1 MKTHQNKLLLVS
13 VLLLFIMVLSAC
25 QTSEPQVT
33 KVVEQVEVTVVV
45 EPTQVP
51 PTPTEEPAPP
61 PDQTEIQ
68 AAWESS
74 PHNTYDLYHGPN
86 TWCARCHSPQNWD
99 PEATIGKPPNCFS
112 CKFPTDDEVR
122 VADGNDLIP
131 EEEWKAV
138 NCETCHIMEDGIATE
153 VAFYDP
159 RSDDP
164 VEFVYEEVAD
174 NTELCEKCHVTTT
187 GNSFGSAVDH
197 KITLGGSAHLNYVG
211 FLGDNPPPTYCTD
224 CHDPHSTEPKDCLD
238 CHELDEKEHAGGKY
252 PLMKDTVT
260 CMACH
265 DASGAEVG
273 PHPAEDNDQ
282 WVTLLTEE
290 GRRGPT
296 TSAIVS
302 HSIVYEVACDRC
314 HFEENP
320 WELIVLTED
329 GEIPEV
335 EEDEG

>member
-1 MKTHQNKLLLVS
+1 MAIM
-13 VLLLFIMVLSAC
+13 LLLFMIAITAC
-25 QTSEPQVT
+25 QSSEVQVT
-33 KVVEQVEVTVVV
+33 EIVKEVEVTVVV
-45 EPTQVP
+45 EPTTLP
-51 PTPTEEPAPP
+51 PTPTDEPTPP

-122 VADGNDLIP
+122 IADGNDLIP

-138 NCETCHIMEDGIATE
+138 NCETCHIMEDGFAVE

-159 RSDDP
+159 RSDNP
-164 VEFVYEEVAD
+164 INFTYEEVSN

-187 GNSFGSAVDH
+187 GTSSPLRSSVDH
-197 KITLGGSAHLNYVG
+197 KITLGGSAHLDYVG
-211 FLGDNPPPTYCTD
+211 FLGENPPPGECTD
-224 CHDPHSTEPKDCLD
+224 CHDPHSTEPKTCTD
-238 CHELDEKEHAGGKY
+238 CHELNEGEHAKGMY

-296 TSAIVS
+296 TSAIIS
-302 HSIVYEVACDRC
+302 HSIVYEVSCDRC
-314 HFEENP
+314 HFDENP
-320 WELIVLTED
+320 WELLILTAE
-329 GEIPEV
+329 GEVPTPEA
-335 EEDEG
+335 EESGG